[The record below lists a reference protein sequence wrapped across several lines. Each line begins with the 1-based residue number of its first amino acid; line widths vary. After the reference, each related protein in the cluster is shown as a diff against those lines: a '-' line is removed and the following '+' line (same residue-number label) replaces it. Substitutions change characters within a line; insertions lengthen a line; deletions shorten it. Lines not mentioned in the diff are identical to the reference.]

1 MELKEY
7 PLLHQVDL
15 MLALLKVATEGRATL
30 DDALSRL
37 KGNLRSVG
45 EPLPVPDSEIRGELA
60 RALDRLTQAVLLE
73 PAGDGGFRITP
84 RGMRTLAEHPGGV
97 DDSVLMRFP
106 EFRAFIDQESGGR
119 PAGRKTVFTGR
130 TDDPR
135 IIEYDEGYAAFH
147 DGQPLQANPY
157 EADRVMH
164 LAWENGWCQARDDSL
179 RGESW
184 SAAVRKA

>member
-15 MLALLKVATEGRATL
+15 MLALLKVAATGRATL
-30 DDALSRL
+30 DDALARL

-45 EPLPVPDSEIRGELA
+45 EALPVPDSEIREELA
-60 RALDRLTQAVLLE
+60 RALDRLVQALLLE
-73 PAGDGGFRITP
+73 PVEADHFVITP
-84 RGMRTLAEHPGGV
+84 RGMKTLAEHPGGV

-106 EFRAFIDQESGGR
+106 EFRAFIDQESAR
-119 PAGRKTVFTGR
+119 PAGRKAIFAGR

-135 IIEYDEGYAAFH
+135 IIEYDEGYVAFH

-164 LAWENGWCQARDDSL
+164 LAWENGWSQARDDAL

>member
-15 MLALLKVATEGRATL
+15 MLALLKVAANGRATL
-30 DDALSRL
+30 DDALARL

-45 EPLPVPDSEIRGELA
+45 EASPVPDSEIREELA
-60 RALDRLTQAVLLE
+60 RALDRLVQALLLDLVE
-73 PAGDGGFRITP
+73 AGDFLITP
-84 RGMRTLAEHPGGV
+84 RGMRTLADHPGGV
-97 DDSVLMRFP
+97 DDSVLMQFP
-106 EFRAFIDQESGGR
+106 EFRAFIDQGSSR
-119 PAGRKTVFTGR
+119 PSGRKAVFTGR

-135 IIEYDEGYAAFH
+135 IIEYDQGYAAFH
-147 DGQPLQANPY
+147 DGQALQGNPY

-164 LAWENGWCQARDDSL
+164 LAWENGWCQARDDAL

-184 SAAVRKA
+184 SAAVRKV

>member
-15 MLALLKVATEGRATL
+15 MLALLKVATDGHATL
-30 DDALSRL
+30 DDALARL

-45 EPLPVPDSEIRGELA
+45 EASPVPDSEIRGELA

-73 PAGDGGFRITP
+73 PAGDGGFMITP
-84 RGMRTLAEHPGGV
+84 RGMRTLADHPGGI

-106 EFRAFIDQESGGR
+106 EFRAFIEQESSR
-119 PAGRKTVFTGR
+119 PAKGRAVFTGR

-135 IIEYDEGYAAFH
+135 IIEYDQGYAAFH
-147 DGQPLQANPY
+147 EGVALQSNPY

-164 LAWENGWCQARDDSL
+164 LAWENGWCQARDDAL